1 MGQREGE
8 VCATDRKWASLL
20 KVPWVDSVHPLGAMN
35 PKTLLPA
42 LLFLPTA
49 AGAVGAQP
57 APPTALSAIAIDASS
72 GKVLWSKDPDTQR
85 FPASTTKIMTGL
97 LLAERMNPNDVIVAP
112 WDVALVKEA
121 SMHLRPKERVTA
133 KDMLAAL
140 MLRSANDGCYA
151 VAVQLAGSVE
161 KFADMMN
168 ERARQI
174 GCTGTHFH
182 NPNGL
187 NDPEHYTT
195 ARDLALIGREA
206 MKNPLFAS
214 VVKSYKIRIERSIN
228 KKDTWMVNH
237 NKLLPK
243 DATVD
248 GIKTGWTNPAGRC
261 FVGSTTREGWRAI
274 TVVMKAT
281 DWQKDTKALNDWIYT
296 RYGRRDKFEAGQ
308 VVGEVPILGGNLAS
322 VPAAA
327 ERSVYNLVVRGS
339 APSASHWEVVPQAGL
354 TAPVA
359 HGQQVGELVLT
370 DPDGFEQ
377 RVPLLAQADVEATPM
392 ARVAHTA
399 KGGSGM
405 WIGGSLLLGAMAMR
419 SRGRRRGIR
428 AI

>member
-1 MGQREGE
+1 
-8 VCATDRKWASLL
+8 
-20 KVPWVDSVHPLGAMN
+20 MN

-42 LLFLPTA
+42 LLLLPA
-49 AGAVGAQP
+49 LADAVGAQP
-57 APPTALSAIAIDASS
+57 TVPPTALSAIAIDAAS
-72 GKVLWSKDPDTQR
+72 GKVLWSKDPDTAR

-97 LLAERMNPNDVIVAP
+97 LLAEHCKPDDVIVAP
-112 WDVALVKEA
+112 WDVTLVKES
-121 SMHLRPKERVTA
+121 SMHLKPKERVKA

-151 VAVQLAGSVE
+151 VAVQLAGSVA

-214 VVKSYKIRIERSIN
+214 IVKTYKIRIERSIN
-228 KKDTWMVNH
+228 TKDTWMVNH
-237 NKLLPK
+237 NKLLSK
-243 DATVD
+243 DVTVD
-248 GIKTGWTNPAGRC
+248 GIKTGWTVPAGRC
-261 FVGSTTREGWRAI
+261 FVGSTTRDGWRAI
-274 TVVMKAT
+274 TVVMKAK
-281 DWQKDTKALNDWIYT
+281 DWQKDTESLNDWVFA
-296 RYGRRDKFEAGQ
+296 RYGRRDKFEPGQ
-308 VVGEVPILGGNLAS
+308 VVAEVPVAGGSRAS
-322 VPAAA
+322 VPVVTDRPA
-327 ERSVYNLVVRGS
+327 YNLVVRGS
-339 APSASHWEVVPQAGL
+339 APDASHWQVVPVAGL

-359 HGQQVGELVLT
+359 HGQQVAELVLT
-370 DPDGFEQ
+370 DGDGFEQ
-377 RVPLLAQADVEATPM
+377 RVPLLAQSDVEATPM

-399 KGGSGM
+399 QGGGGM

-419 SRGRRRGIR
+419 SRGRRRGFR